1 MENKI
6 NVAELLRKCP
16 EGMELDC
23 TLFSRPLKYSG
34 FEGFQDAYPI
44 RTVAENGEIIWFTKE
59 GCAHNNMY
67 SKCVIFPKGK
77 TSWEGFVPPYPFKD
91 GDICYI
97 RTKSNEHIFIFNCID
112 EYGIKRYANLTK
124 HGFYKDDVNIVCTEK
139 VIEEFRYATEEEKDR
154 LFKSIKDHGYMW
166 NPEKKC
172 LEKLP
177 RFKNGDVVATNSGTW
192 IGIVEKQE
200 SDIAMTTHCVLKDT
214 GDFEAYLEEK
224 GRWCFSR
231 LATEDEKQ
239 RLFKVM
245 EDNGYKW
252 DAERKCLVKAPKF
265 KNGDVIVG
273 KERTGSYI
281 AIVKEFTNSNSFTT
295 HMFLTS
301 FGTNIAGLN
310 DSNPRLATEY
320 EKQQLFKILK
330 AKGRKWNPET
340 KTLEELPK
348 FKDGD
353 IVAAPIITTGGV
365 WIGIFKQYEDTTFEA
380 YCSLSSMGRF
390 NFTSSRGHILEGTHL
405 ATEKE
410 KEKFFKVIKDKGY
423 MWNQETKTLEKLP
436 EFKDGD
442 VVISNGGEIHLLR
455 TADSS
460 YCAYRVRWEE
470 LPKFDST
477 VTTDIKVLRL
487 ATEVEKE
494 ILFQIIKDN
503 GYKWNAETKTLEKLV
518 KPKFNVGDKIR
529 NKLTLSCFIIEEI
542 KDNCY
547 YIKYKKNDSRCFIV
561 SFNQEKDFELVS
573 NKFDIN
579 TLKPFEQ
586 VLARD
591 TINDKWCIQF
601 FEKYNNTQHFPFK
614 CILNEYM
621 QCIPYEGN
629 EHLLDTRDECS
640 DYYKTWE

>member
-23 TLFSRPLKYSG
+23 TLFSKPLKYSG
-34 FEGFQDAYPI
+34 FEGFKDDYPI
-44 RTVAENGEIIWFTKE
+44 RTVAENGEIFWFTKE
-59 GCAHNNMY
+59 GCIHNNMY

-97 RTKSNEHIFIFNCID
+97 KTKSDEHIFIFNCID
-112 EYGIKRYANLTK
+112 NYGIKRYTNLTK

-200 SDIAMTTHCVLKDT
+200 SDIAMTTHCVIKDT

-231 LATEDEKQ
+231 LATEEEKQ
-239 RLFKVM
+239 RLFKVI

-252 DAERKCLVKAPKF
+252 DAERKCLIKAPKF

-273 KERTGSYI
+273 KESTGSYI

-310 DSNPRLATEY
+310 NSNPRLATEY

-330 AKGRKWNPET
+330 AKGCKWNPET

-353 IVAAPIITTGGV
+353 IVAAPIYTWAGGT
-365 WIGIFKQYEDTTFEA
+365 WMGIFKQCEETTFEV
-380 YCSLSSMGRF
+380 YCSLSSIGRF
-390 NFTSSRGHILEGTHL
+390 NFTSSRGHVLEGTRL
-405 ATEKE
+405 ATEEE
-410 KEKFFKVIKDKGY
+410 KEKFFKVIKD
-423 MWNQETKTLEKLP
+423 
-436 EFKDGD
+436 F
-442 VVISNGGEIHLLR
+442 
-455 TADSS
+455 
-460 YCAYRVRWEE
+460 
-470 LPKFDST
+470 
-477 VTTDIKVLRL
+477 
-487 ATEVEKE
+487 
-494 ILFQIIKDN
+494 
-503 GYKWNAETKTLEKLV
+503 GYKWNAETKTLERII
-518 KPKFNVGDKIR
+518 KPKFKVGDTIKEVQGNKKGTITEFYDSGFYVVKR
-529 NKLTLSCFIIEEI
+529 NEGFTYVNIIHQDHWELFI
-542 KDNCY
+542 D
-547 YIKYKKNDSRCFIV
+547 
-561 SFNQEKDFELVS
+561 
-573 NKFDIN
+573 KFDIN

-586 VLARD
+586 VLVRD
-591 TINDKWCIQF
+591 TINDKWWIQL
-601 FEKYNNTQHFPFK
+601 FEKFVKNNQYPFYCMGNAHK
-614 CILNEYM
+614 
-621 QCIPYEGN
+621 QCIPYKGN

>member
-1 MENKI
+1 MQNKI

-23 TLFSRPLKYSG
+23 TLFNRPLKYSG

-77 TSWEGFVPPYPFKD
+77 TSWEGFIPPCTFKKGDVLISQAGNMVLFSHINSENLVYYHCIIPIHGSFRIAKNPSAGVGEYHRCILANEHQKQRMYDEIKSAGYKYNQDTNKLEKLPEFKD

-97 RTKSNEHIFIFNCID
+97 KTKDNEHIFIFNDID
-112 EYGIKRYANLTK
+112 KYGMIKRYANLTK
-124 HGFYKDDVNIVCTEK
+124 HGFYKDNVNVVCNES

-177 RFKNGDVVATNSGTW
+177 RFKDGDVVATHSGTW

-239 RLFKVM
+239 RLFKVI

-252 DAERKCLVKAPKF
+252 DAERKTLERIIKPKF
-265 KNGDVIVG
+265 KVGDTI
-273 KERTGSYI
+273 KEVQGNKKGTIIEFYDSGFYVVKRDKGFTSYI
-281 AIVKEFTNSNSFTT
+281 
-295 HMFLTS
+295 
-301 FGTNIAGLN
+301 NIKHQ
-310 DSNPRLATEY
+310 DHWE
-320 EKQQLFKILK
+320 LFI
-330 AKGRKWNPET
+330 
-340 KTLEELPK
+340 
-348 FKDGD
+348 D
-353 IVAAPIITTGGV
+353 
-365 WIGIFKQYEDTTFEA
+365 
-380 YCSLSSMGRF
+380 
-390 NFTSSRGHILEGTHL
+390 
-405 ATEKE
+405 
-410 KEKFFKVIKDKGY
+410 
-423 MWNQETKTLEKLP
+423 
-436 EFKDGD
+436 
-442 VVISNGGEIHLLR
+442 
-455 TADSS
+455 
-460 YCAYRVRWEE
+460 
-470 LPKFDST
+470 
-477 VTTDIKVLRL
+477 
-487 ATEVEKE
+487 
-494 ILFQIIKDN
+494 
-503 GYKWNAETKTLEKLV
+503 
-518 KPKFNVGDKIR
+518 
-529 NKLTLSCFIIEEI
+529 
-542 KDNCY
+542 
-547 YIKYKKNDSRCFIV
+547 
-561 SFNQEKDFELVS
+561 
-573 NKFDIN
+573 KFDIN

-586 VLARD
+586 VLVRD
-591 TINDKWCIQF
+591 TIDDKWHIQF

-614 CILNEYM
+614 CILSEYK
-621 QCIPYEGN
+621 QCVPYKGN
-629 EHLLDTRDECS
+629 EHLLDTKDECI